1 MDNQEVITD
10 ANIAARKTYE
20 LILRIEDT
28 KLAQELT
35 AVVTDAFMAKYKKGL
50 DDGYEIGNKS

>member
-1 MDNQEVITD
+1 MS
-10 ANIAARKTYE
+10 AARKTYE